1 MKQACR
7 TDGPLYCR
15 AEMYAGRIARC
26 PLVIHD
32 DYANG
37 TDRRMDGRMP
47 DCYIMLSARHS

>member
-26 PLVIHD
+26 PLVVHD